1 MMRWTA
7 TISLYDDGETL
18 RWSVRMWRVGMTRR
32 TARFPDV
39 KFTGSSLAPGSQE
52 PTKWLQAA
60 LAALTRE

>member
-18 RWSVRMWRVGMTRR
+18 RWSVRMWRVGYSRATLRH
-32 TARFPDV
+32 PDI
-39 KFTGSSLAPGSQE
+39 KFTGGSLAPATQE

-60 LAALTRE
+60 LAAVTRQ